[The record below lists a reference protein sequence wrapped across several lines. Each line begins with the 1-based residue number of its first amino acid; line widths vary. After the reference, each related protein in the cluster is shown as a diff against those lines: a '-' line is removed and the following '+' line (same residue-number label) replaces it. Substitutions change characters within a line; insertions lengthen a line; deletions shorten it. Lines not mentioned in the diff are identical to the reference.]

1 MLPSQFLQQS
11 LVTTKSTLQILQIYV
26 DFERLLEWIMM
37 HFFTQDKDGC
47 GSGNDG
53 DDEEDYGLNGLSKK
67 NMYKNSW
74 NGGGSFLPPYRHP
87 PPYACPRSSVSAAS
101 TNPIMC
107 QCCGQFQPQPQPAPQ
122 AWYQPPQ
129 FQHPLMMSSVP
140 PLCPRAP
147 NGAQLGK
154 KHCDKIRF

>member
-1 MLPSQFLQQS
+1 
-11 LVTTKSTLQILQIYV
+11 
-26 DFERLLEWIMM
+26 
-37 HFFTQDKDGC
+37 
-47 GSGNDG
+47 
-53 DDEEDYGLNGLSKK
+53 
-67 NMYKNSW
+67 MYKNSW
-74 NGGGSFLPPYRHP
+74 NGGGGSFLPPYRHP

-107 QCCGQFQPQPQPAPQ
+107 QCCGQFQPQPHGQFQPQPQPAAQ

-140 PLCPRAP
+140 PNMAPLCPRAP

>member
-1 MLPSQFLQQS
+1 MEMTSAVRS
-11 LVTTKSTLQILQIYV
+11 VSASAKCNGVAAKTLIQPPK
-26 DFERLLEWIMM
+26 
-37 HFFTQDKDGC
+37 DKDGC

-74 NGGGSFLPPYRHP
+74 NGGGRSFLPPYRHP

-107 QCCGQFQPQPQPAPQ
+107 QCCGQFQPRPQPAAQ

-129 FQHPLMMSSVP
+129 FQHPPPHHPLMMSS
-140 PLCPRAP
+140 
-147 NGAQLGK
+147 
-154 KHCDKIRF
+154 